1 MLFNSYAYIFAFLP
15 VAVLL
20 CIASRSVSLQ
30 LSKVIMIGMSLAFY
44 NYLTTKYMPVLFASC
59 IINYLLYKLMQVN
72 AYSKIALWSGILL
85 NVLSLCYFKYVFFVV
100 SQLSIKDAEWTYA
113 LGLPLAVSFFTFQQ
127 ISFLVDSYSKKIRNV
142 NTVDYLY
149 YITFFP
155 KLIAGPITRYNDLL
169 PQASSRP
176 ANYGLLFVGGLS
188 ILSVGLFKKIV
199 MSSIFARYA
208 DIGYSIHESV
218 SMLEAWCTTLSY
230 TAQIYFDFSGYS
242 DIAIGSAMLL
252 GIRLPDNFNSP
263 YKSVNIRDFWS
274 RWHISLSTWLR
285 DYVYIPLGGS
295 REGFPRT
302 MVNVIITFLVSGAW
316 HGSHIN
322 FIIWGLLHGAATCI
336 NITWSRIGLSMPNLA
351 GVVVTFLFINL
362 SWIPFRAE
370 SFESAMNMASALLNF
385 GSIGINLH
393 DNELSLGQAFVAS
406 IFKPT
411 RLDLITLLLS
421 VFSIASLITLKN
433 STEITESIM
442 KQRYSATLIAITA
455 AAFVVSIVFMF
466 GGASE
471 SQFIYA
477 AF

>member
-1 MLFNSYAYIFAFLP
+1 MLFNSYAYVFVFLP

-20 CIASRSVSLQ
+20 YATSKAVSEQ
-30 LSKVIMIGMSLAFY
+30 LSKIIMVGLSLVFY
-44 NYLTTKYMPVLFASC
+44 CYLTTKFAPVLLLSC
-59 IINYLLYKLMQVN
+59 ALNFCLYKLIQN
-72 AYSKIALWSGILL
+72 NKHSKIALWSGIFL
-85 NVLSLCYFKYVFFVV
+85 NTLSLCYFKYVFFVV

-127 ISFLVDSYSKKIRNV
+127 ISFLVDSYSKKITNV
-142 NTVDYLY
+142 NAVDYLY

-155 KLIAGPITRYNDLL
+155 KLIAGPITRYNDLA

-176 ANYGLLFVGGLS
+176 ENYGLLFIGGLS

-208 DIGYSIHESV
+208 DIGYSIHESI

-302 MVNVIITFLVSGAW
+302 MVNVIMTFLVSGAW

-322 FIIWGLLHGAATCI
+322 FIIWGMLHGAATCI
-336 NITWSRIGLSMPNLA
+336 NITWSRIGLSMPKFA
-351 GVVVTFLFINL
+351 GIVVTFLFINL

-385 GSIGINLH
+385 GSMGIH
-393 DNELSLGQAFVAS
+393 WHYDGLSLGQSFVAS
-406 IFKPT
+406 VFKPAS
-411 RLDLITLLLS
+411 LDLIALLLS
-421 VFSIASLITLKN
+421 VFSIASLMTIKN
-433 STEITESIM
+433 STQITESIM
-442 KQRYSATLIAITA
+442 GQRYSAILIAITA

>member
-1 MLFNSYAYIFAFLP
+1 MSA
-15 VAVLL
+15 LL
-20 CIASRSVSLQ
+20 YIASRAVSLQ
-30 LSKVIMIGMSLAFY
+30 LSKIIMIGLSLVFY
-44 NYLTTKYMPVLFASC
+44 CYLTTKYMPVLLASC
-59 IINYLLYKLMQVN
+59 AINYCLYKLMQID
-72 AYSKIALWSGILL
+72 AYSRVALWVGILL
-85 NVLSLCYFKYVFFVV
+85 NAVSLCYFKYVFFVV

-127 ISFLVDSYSKKIRNV
+127 ISFLVDSYTKKIIKV
-142 NTVDYLY
+142 NGVDYLY

-155 KLIAGPITRYNDLL
+155 KLIAGPITRYNDLV
-169 PQASSRP
+169 PQASSRSN
-176 ANYGLLFVGGLS
+176 NYSMLFIGGLS

-199 MSSIFARYA
+199 MSAIFARYA
-208 DIGYSIHESV
+208 DIGYASHESLG
-218 SMLEAWCTTLSY
+218 MIEAWCATLSY

-263 YKSVNIRDFWS
+263 YKAVNIRDFWS

-295 REGFPRT
+295 RAGFPRT
-302 MVNVIITFLVSGAW
+302 MANVIITFLVSGAW

-322 FIIWGLLHGAATCI
+322 FIIWGILHGAATCI
-336 NITWSRIGLSMPNLA
+336 NITWGKLGFSMPKIA
-351 GVVVTFLFINL
+351 GIVITFLFINL

-370 SFESAMNMASALLNF
+370 SLESAMNMVSALFNF
-385 GSIGINLH
+385 GSLVIVWHEN
-393 DNELSLGQAFVAS
+393 NLSLAQYVVGS
-406 IFKPT
+406 IFNPT
-411 RLDLITLLLS
+411 HLDLIALFLS
-421 VFSIASLITLKN
+421 IFSTASFMTLKN
-433 STEITESIM
+433 STQIAESIM
-442 KQRYSATLIAITA
+442 KQRYSSILIAISS
-455 AAFVVSIVFMF
+455 AAFVISIVFMF